1 MPAGRGYVGSQEGY
15 VYLTFIYCKFRGCF
29 FLRILFKHH
38 LFQPI
43 EAKTEVVEFSKPK
56 EPQPFGTNISK
67 GDSKG
72 TKLFLEGETLFR
84 DH

>member
-1 MPAGRGYVGSQEGY
+1 MAV
-15 VYLTFIYCKFRGCF
+15 
-29 FLRILFKHH
+29 FLRILFNYH

-43 EAKTEVVEFSKPK
+43 EVKTEVVEFSKPK
-56 EPQPFGTNISK
+56 EPQPFGTRISK

-72 TKLFLEGETLFR
+72 TKLSLEGETLFR